1 MYKRHAAYDC
11 QGAEVCAAP
20 HMRSR
25 RHNLFAV
32 YVEWRTV
39 SCNWLLAHIFYATY
53 LNLFIFFFWTLGS
66 PLLARALERRNARTF
81 ICSFCS
87 KYAAVVKNRRCAS
100 VIWATASHML
110 RHTVHLYKC
119 KRLCVSECSLGVCN
133 GIRADELAEVALNCL
148 LDCVIVPA
156 GHTLCR
162 LLE

>member
-53 LNLFIFFFWTLGS
+53 LNLFTFFFFEHWAHRYLRAHSSVGMHERSFARFALNTRLWSRIDAAQALFEQLHLICCGIQYTCIS
-66 PLLARALERRNARTF
+66 VSVCVSVSVALA
-81 ICSFCS
+81 C
-87 KYAAVVKNRRCAS
+87 
-100 VIWATASHML
+100 ATASAQMSWL
-110 RHTVHLYKC
+110 RWRWTAC
-119 KRLCVSECSLGVCN
+119 W
-133 GIRADELAEVALNCL
+133 
-148 LDCVIVPA
+148 IV
-156 GHTLCR
+156 
-162 LLE
+162 